1 MNSASKKHSPLQSS
15 SSSSSTSKNDSHK
28 SKNESHKSKNE
39 SHKSKNIKSNIT
51 FSTNSINSS
60 STPLTPIPEQ
70 NTTYY
75 PGVSAETVKEAENYL
90 VPRSNEEEMPIQ
102 IEIQDNVKYYNLE
115 VIFNSFY
122 PENSLSIAKDKSKE
136 EREKK
141 GIKDNSF
148 VYGEIV

>member
-1 MNSASKKHSPLQSS
+1 MIEPDSFKPFFNIDSILLNFVPCHAGIHFLLTSFRLYLFGKFFNLQ
-15 SSSSSTSKNDSHK
+15 
-28 SKNESHKSKNE
+28 
-39 SHKSKNIKSNIT
+39 
-51 FSTNSINSS
+51 
-60 STPLTPIPEQ
+60 
-70 NTTYY
+70 
-75 PGVSAETVKEAENYL
+75 
-90 VPRSNEEEMPIQ
+90 
-102 IEIQDNVKYYNLE
+102 